1 MHYGVPLRPHYEVR
15 IMGMKSLLR
24 SSLLQK
30 VVAALLFA
38 LALLW
43 LSDEFWN
50 FPIVIKDIMVL
61 LTMIGT
67 FFVVAAQFSRE

>member
-1 MHYGVPLRPHYEVR
+1 
-15 IMGMKSLLR
+15 MGMKSLLR

-43 LSDEFWN
+43 LSDKFWN